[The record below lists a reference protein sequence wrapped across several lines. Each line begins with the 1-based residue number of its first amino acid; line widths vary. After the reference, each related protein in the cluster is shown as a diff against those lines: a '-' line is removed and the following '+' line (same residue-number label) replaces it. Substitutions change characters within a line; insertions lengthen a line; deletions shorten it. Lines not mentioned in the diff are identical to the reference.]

1 MKQFILFKYLL
12 ISILLITYSCS
23 DKEKEEQ
30 QLAAGRMKEF
40 VINLSQYAK
49 QQNPNFIIIPQNGE
63 ELCFINQNLYNGLEF
78 SYIQAIDGVGVE
90 ALYYNGTYELDSN
103 RLWMLQQIKQQNKQ
117 VLVSEFVTNTNN
129 IADAYQIVAN
139 QGFVCFVRSPYNYYY
154 TQIPDTIPFENTDN
168 IINLNQVKN
177 FIYLINSS
185 SFASKQDFIQA
196 LAATNFD
203 LILIDLFFNNEPF
216 SLNEIQQLKTKANGA
231 QRLVVAYMNIGAAE
245 NYRYYWQ
252 SSWNLHHPS
261 WIRKKYPGYDDEYYV
276 AYWEPEWQQI
286 IYGNDQSYLKKI
298 LDAGFDGA
306 YLDNVQAY
314 YYLFNN

>member
-1 MKQFILFKYLL
+1 MKQFILFQYLL
-12 ISILLITYSCS
+12 INILLITYSCS

-49 QQNPNFIIIPQNGE
+49 QQNPNFFIIPQNGE
-63 ELCFINQNLYNGLEF
+63 ELCFVNQNLYNGLEF
-78 SYIQAIDGVGVE
+78 SYVQAIDGVGIE

-103 RLWMLQQIKQQNKQ
+103 RLCMLQQIKQQNKQ
-117 VLVSEFVTNTNN
+117 VLVSEFVTNTND
-129 IADAYQIVAN
+129 IANAYQFALN
-139 QGFVCFVRSPYNYYY
+139 QGFACFVRSPGNYYY
-154 TQIPDTIPFENTDN
+154 TQIPDTITLENNEN
-168 IINLNQVKN
+168 IIYLNQVKN

-185 SFASKQDFIQA
+185 SFTSKHDFIQT
-196 LAATNFD
+196 LANTNFD

-231 QRLVVAYMNIGAAE
+231 RRLVVAYMNIGAAE

-252 SSWNLHHPS
+252 SSWHLNHPS
-261 WIRKKYPGYDDEYYV
+261 WLRKKYPGYSDEYYV
-276 AYWEPEWQQI
+276 AYWHPEWQQI

-298 LDAGFDGA
+298 IAAGFDGV

-314 YYLFNN
+314 YYLYND